1 MSTFEAFWKGFAIL
15 IIPLI
20 IILPLFNAIN
30 LHAIGVIV
38 YLITIGIGFMTL
50 GELDRKR

>member
-15 IIPLI
+15 IVPLI

-38 YLITIGIGFMTL
+38 YAVAVWIGFMTL
-50 GELDRKR
+50 GEEDRKR